1 MSVTAII
8 PACHGIPHGVR
19 ALLAQDIDVR
29 VIVLANGDGP
39 TRVPGAEVLQVEWQ
53 GHGLTRQAAL
63 DHVDTEYVFFTVDDA
78 VCLGRD
84 CIRTLVEALDA
95 GGWDA
100 VTAQQVPCA
109 DADPITVD
117 RLRRW
122 TPPGEQV
129 VATAQVDHVS
139 AMYRAQTLLQHPLPS
154 VPIAEDA
161 WWSRGRR
168 VAYVPAARVQHSHKR
183 EPMALYRRN
192 RAIHAELIRMGQV
205 PRVPSLAALVRA
217 LPGVV
222 RPTLKAGPGELGNQM
237 AELLGQWQGSR
248 EARR

>member
-1 MSVTAII
+1 MSVTAVI
-8 PACHGIPHGVR
+8 PACQGLPRGVR
-19 ALLAQDIDVR
+19 ALQAQDIEVR
-29 VIVLANGDGP
+29 VIVLSNGDGP
-39 TRVPGAEVLQVEWQ
+39 QRVPGAEVVQVEWR

-63 DHVDTEYVFFTVDDA
+63 EHVESEYVFFTVDDA
-78 VCLGRD
+78 VCLGRE
-84 CIRTLVEALDA
+84 CLRTMVEALES
-95 GGWDA
+95 GSWDA
-100 VTAQQVPCA
+100 VTAQQIPCK
-109 DADPITVD
+109 DADPITVE

-129 VATAQVDHVS
+129 VTTAQVDHV
-139 AMYRAQTLLQHPLPS
+139 AALYRTETLRLHPLPP

-168 VAYVPAARVQHSHKR
+168 IGYVPMARVQHSHHR
-183 EPMALYRRN
+183 EPRALYRRN
-192 RAIHAELIRMGQV
+192 RAIHAELIRMGQA
-205 PRVPSLAALVRA
+205 PRVPSLGALIRA

-222 RPTLKAGPGELGNQM
+222 RPTLQVGPGELSNQV